1 MPIPNEGD
9 MNRLN
14 ISLFLIAFCV
24 IGCSQEAQDPNEAA
38 EGEGLIIYCG
48 ITMISPVREL
58 MEIFEQK
65 TGVKSVMSYGGSK
78 DLINSLMV
86 NKVGDL
92 YFPGS
97 ETLLAEAEKTGL
109 LRDRRVVGANQ
120 AALFVQKG
128 NPKNIAGDLSELLR
142 PDVRV
147 AIGHPDLG
155 SIGQETRDILTRT
168 GLYDKAVAASAMMMP
183 DSKALA
189 GALRE
194 GKVDLVLNWKPVLSS
209 DGNAQFM
216 DALPLP
222 DDDAKRHDLTM
233 AVTAY
238 SRNPETAMR
247 FVALCA
253 SPEGQA
259 IFNKYGF

>member
-1 MPIPNEGD
+1 MKPIIN
-9 MNRLN
+9 LKVLCV
-14 ISLFLIAFCV
+14 IFLIA
-24 IGCSQEAQDPNEAA
+24 CSQDAPESMDTTQ
-38 EGEGLIIYCG
+38 GQGLIIYCG
-48 ITMISPVREL
+48 ITMITPVREI
-58 MEIFEQK
+58 MGIFEQK
-65 TGVKSVMSYGGSK
+65 TGVTSVMSYGGSK

-120 AALFVQKG
+120 AALLVQKG
-128 NPKNIAGDLSELLR
+128 NPKNIVGDLSELLR
-142 PDVRV
+142 TDVRV

-155 SIGQETRDILTRT
+155 SVGQEARDILTRK
-168 GLYDKAVAASAMMMP
+168 GIYDKVVAASAMMMP
-183 DSKALA
+183 DSKALS

-194 GKVDLVLNWKPVLSS
+194 GRVDLVLNWKP
-209 DGNAQFM
+209 A
-216 DALPLP
+216 ALNDENPRFIDVVPLP
-222 DDDAKRHDLTM
+222 DEDAKRHDLTM

-238 SRNPETAMR
+238 SRNPEAAIS
-247 FVALCA
+247 FIDLCA

-259 IFNKYGF
+259 IFQKHGF